1 MKVTLLLSGKTVK
14 DYLSE
19 GIKIYEQ
26 RINRYIPFG
35 IEIVPE
41 IKKRGNLT
49 DQDVKI
55 GEGRHLLKRISTGDF
70 LILLDEKGKEFN
82 SVQFS
87 QFIDNH
93 MVQGRKNI
101 IFAVGGPYGFSGELL
116 KRADLK
122 ISLSKM
128 TFSHQIIRIIFLEQL
143 YRAFTIIK
151 GEPYH
156 HG

>member
-1 MKVTLLLSGKTVK
+1 MKVTLLLSGRTAK
-14 DYLSE
+14 DYLSV
-19 GIKIYEQ
+19 GIRIYEQ

-41 IKKRGNLT
+41 VKKRGNFT
-49 DQDVKI
+49 DQDVNI
-55 GEGRHLLKRISTGDF
+55 REGRHLLKRISSKEF
-70 LILLDEKGKEFN
+70 LILLDEKGKEFS

-93 MVQGRKNI
+93 MVQGRNNI
-101 IFAVGGPYGFSGELL
+101 VFAVGGPYGFSDELL

-122 ISLSKM
+122 ISLSRM
-128 TFSHQIIRIIFLEQL
+128 TFSHQIIRLIFLEQL

>member
-1 MKVTLLLSGKTVK
+1 MKVTLLLSGRTVK

-35 IEIVPE
+35 IEIAPE
-41 IKKRGNLT
+41 IKKRGSFT

-55 GEGRHLLKRISTGDF
+55 REGRHLLKRISPGDF